1 VARVS
6 HAILA
11 LTLCACGSPSGDAG
25 EPLGRVAQAVTN
37 GNDDD
42 GDSEVVVL
50 VQGEGDDEV
59 ATCSGTLIAPL
70 LVVTAAHCFEPS
82 APTGVHFGS
91 TPGDGGPTV
100 AVAEVA
106 AHPSFDAV
114 TYANDIGVVVLA
126 AAAPVAPTAWRSTP
140 LEASLVGATVRIVGF
155 GVDSSSG
162 DGSRQKRTGTTTVNA
177 EAAESF
183 DFGADPSM
191 TCFGDSGGPAFATID
206 GQEVLV
212 GVTSTGDPA
221 CAAWG
226 RDTRVDAYASFVG
239 AFSSSGLG
247 QGTSHG
253 CGLGGSAGGTPATSA
268 IAIVSLLAV
277 RRSRRARRATRESA
291 AEAA

>member
-1 VARVS
+1 M
-6 HAILA
+6 
-11 LTLCACGSPSGDAG
+11 
-25 EPLGRVAQAVTN
+25 VTTTM
-37 GNDDD
+37 
-42 GDSEVVVL
+42 
-50 VQGEGDDEV
+50 
-59 ATCSGTLIAPL
+59 ATRRWSCSSKVRAMTKSQRA
-70 LVVTAAHCFEPS
+70 AAHSSLRSSWSRRRTASSRRRRRVCIS
-82 APTGVHFGS
+82 DS